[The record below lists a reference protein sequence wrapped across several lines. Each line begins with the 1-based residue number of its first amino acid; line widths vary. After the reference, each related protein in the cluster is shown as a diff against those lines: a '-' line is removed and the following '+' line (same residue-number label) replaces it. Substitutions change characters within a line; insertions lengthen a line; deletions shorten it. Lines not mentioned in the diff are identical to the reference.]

1 MITLTLFDT
10 TESRLNLM
18 PLTLTRP
25 VADLR
30 VGIFTLAEKWQHRF
44 GAQVGFITK
53 GYLQAL
59 YPLPTTETHLLV
71 DGRVIANN
79 ELWEALIALKPG
91 QKLVQELEII
101 GANLDTP
108 PAQLEDLNNALLHL
122 EPVYFEGKVQ
132 FVCYP
137 WDIFGLNAQ
146 EIRADFELLPKLYTN
161 IGVNDAHTKTYND
174 SQIFVAP
181 GAKIRAA
188 ILNAEDGPIFIG
200 PDAEV
205 QEGSAIKGPFALCE
219 HAVVNMGAKMRGDT
233 TVGPYSK
240 VGGEISNSVIWGYSN
255 KGHDGFM
262 GNTVLG
268 QWCNLGADTNTS
280 NLKNN
285 YSNVKI
291 YNYGK
296 GQQVDT
302 GQQFCG
308 LIMGDHSKAGINTM
322 FNTGTVVGVGVN
334 VYGGG
339 FPDKFISSY
348 SWGGPDSEYT
358 RYRFA
363 DFLKTAKAVMGRR
376 KIEVSA
382 EYEKML
388 RYLSEADDL
397 KSLA

>member
-1 MITLTLFDT
+1 MITINLFDT

-44 GAQVGFITK
+44 GAKVGYITK

-59 YPLPTTETHLLV
+59 YPIAATETHLLI
-71 DGRVIANN
+71 DGRVLANA
-79 ELWEALIALKPG
+79 EVWEALIALKPG

-101 GANLDTP
+101 GSNLANP
-108 PAQLEDLNNALLHL
+108 PAHLEELNNALLHL
-122 EPVYFEGKVQ
+122 EPVYYDGKVQ
-132 FVCYP
+132 FVENV

-146 EIRADFELLPKLYTN
+146 EIRADFELLPQLYTN
-161 IGVNDAHTKTYND
+161 IGVTDAHTKTYNQ
-174 SQIFVAP
+174 SQIFVAK

-219 HAVVNMGAKMRGDT
+219 HSVVNMGAKMRGDT
-233 TVGPYSK
+233 TIGPYSK

-291 YNYGK
+291 YSYGK

-302 GQQFCG
+302 GKQFCG

-348 SWGGPDSEYT
+348 SWGGPDSEYI
-358 RYRFA
+358 RYRFP

-376 KIEVSA
+376 GIEVKP
-382 EYEKML
+382 EYEKLL
-388 RYLSEADDL
+388 RHLYSAEDI
-397 KSLA
+397 SGLA

>member
-1 MITLTLFDT
+1 
-10 TESRLNLM
+10 
-18 PLTLTRP
+18 
-25 VADLR
+25 
-30 VGIFTLAEKWQHRF
+30 
-44 GAQVGFITK
+44 
-53 GYLQAL
+53 
-59 YPLPTTETHLLV
+59 
-71 DGRVIANN
+71 
-79 ELWEALIALKPG
+79 
-91 QKLVQELEII
+91 
-101 GANLDTP
+101 
-108 PAQLEDLNNALLHL
+108 
-122 EPVYFEGKVQ
+122 
-132 FVCYP
+132 
-137 WDIFGLNAQ
+137 
-146 EIRADFELLPKLYTN
+146 
-161 IGVNDAHTKTYND
+161 
-174 SQIFVAP
+174 
-181 GAKIRAA
+181 
-188 ILNAEDGPIFIG
+188 
-200 PDAEV
+200 
-205 QEGSAIKGPFALCE
+205 
-219 HAVVNMGAKMRGDT
+219 MRGDT

-302 GQQFCG
+302 GKQFCG

-382 EYEKML
+382 DYEKML

>member
-1 MITLTLFDT
+1 MITLNLFDT

-44 GAQVGFITK
+44 GAKVGYITK

-59 YPLPTTETHLLV
+59 YPISEAETHLLI
-71 DGRVIANN
+71 DGRVLANA
-79 ELWEALIALKPG
+79 EVWEALIALKPG

-101 GANLDTP
+101 GANLANP
-108 PAQLEDLNNALLHL
+108 PAHLEELNNALLHL
-122 EPVYFEGKVQ
+122 EPVYYDGKVQ
-132 FVCYP
+132 FVENV

-146 EIRADFELLPKLYTN
+146 EIRADFELLPQLYTN
-161 IGVNDAHTKTYND
+161 IGVTDAHTKTYNQG
-174 SQIFVAP
+174 QIFVAK
-181 GAKIRAA
+181 GAKIRAS

-219 HAVVNMGAKMRGDT
+219 HSVVNMGAKMRGDT

-291 YNYGK
+291 YSYGK

-302 GQQFCG
+302 GKQFCG
-308 LIMGDHSKAGINTM
+308 LIMGDHSKAGINSM

-348 SWGGPDSEYT
+348 SWGGPDSEYI
-358 RYRFA
+358 RYRFP
-363 DFLKTAKAVMGRR
+363 DFLRTAKAVMGRR
-376 KIEVSA
+376 GIEVNS
-382 EYEKML
+382 EYEKLL
-388 RYLSEADDL
+388 RYLYTAEDISG
-397 KSLA
+397 LA